1 MYPYQS
7 KIYLKEVALNVRDLE
22 RQTAFYH
29 QILGMDI
36 LEQSFKEVLLGVG
49 TEPLVRLI
57 KTDQAP
63 QKNYGLYHMAILVP
77 TRQDLADVLKH
88 LAELQIPLV
97 GGADHGYS
105 EALYLEDLEGN
116 GIELYHD
123 KDISQ
128 WDIREDGR
136 IVGVT
141 EELASQDLYDLG
153 KEITPFHLAPQ
164 TRMGH
169 VHLSVGRV
177 ATAKNFYIQLL
188 GLDDKF
194 SIPSGAW
201 LASGNYHHHL
211 AVNEWEGPNLDGRR
225 TGAPGLAYFVLE
237 VEDRKQ
243 LAHVAKKA
251 QNIHL
256 ALAWQGTDGFVLEG
270 PDGIRMR
277 IYYNRE

>member
-1 MYPYQS
+1 MYTYQS
-7 KIYLKEVALNVRDLE
+7 KIYLREVALNVRDLE

-29 QILGMDI
+29 QILGMDL
-36 LEQSFKEVLLGVG
+36 LEQSPKEVLLGVG

-57 KTDQAP
+57 KTDQVA
-63 QKNYGLYHMAILVP
+63 QKSYGLYHMAILLP
-77 TRQDLADVLKH
+77 SRQDLADVLKH

-116 GIELYHD
+116 GIELYQD
-123 KDISQ
+123 KDVSQ

-153 KEITPFHLAPQ
+153 RQVSPFHLAPR

-169 VHLSVGRV
+169 VHLSVRHVAASKEFYMRV
-177 ATAKNFYIQLL
+177 L

-211 AVNEWEGPNLDGRR
+211 AVNGWAGPNLARR
-225 TGAPGLAYFVLE
+225 QAGAPGLAYFVLE
-237 VEDRKQ
+237 VESRDD
-243 LAHVAKKA
+243 LAKMAIAA
-251 QNIHL
+251 QDAGLSLDWTGSHS
-256 ALAWQGTDGFVLEG
+256 FVVEDE
-270 PDGIRMR
+270 DGILTK
-277 IYYNRE
+277 IIKK